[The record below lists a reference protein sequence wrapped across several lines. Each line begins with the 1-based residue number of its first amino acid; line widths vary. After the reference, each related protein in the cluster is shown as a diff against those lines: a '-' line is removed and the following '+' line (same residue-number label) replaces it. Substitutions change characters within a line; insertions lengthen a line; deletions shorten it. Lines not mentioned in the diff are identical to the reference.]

1 MKDLPAHFHSS
12 TMAFDDS
19 RDYVEE
25 LYRQYLSDPALV
37 SEDWQTLFAQLDADR
52 TLPHNI
58 PGSESL
64 QVNSLTD
71 QAAFKQSAVLR
82 LINAYRV
89 RGHQQAKVDPI
100 GILSRPD
107 IPDLDPAFHDLTEA
121 DMDTSYYTG
130 SLFSPDMLPLRE
142 IIDLISKVYTGSIGA
157 EYMHIVSTR
166 KKRWIQQRLETEI
179 YSTIQSKQKKIQLLE
194 QLTAAEG
201 LERYLNTRYVGQKRF
216 SLEGGES
223 MIPLLDEVL
232 QHSGRQGVKEIVLG
246 MAHRGR
252 LNVLIN
258 TMGKAPDEL
267 FKEFEGKKEMNYGSG
282 DVKYHMGFS
291 SDIKTDGGPLHLA
304 LAFNPSHLEV
314 INPVVI
320 GAVKARQHRSM
331 DSAHEKV
338 LPVLI
343 HGDAAFS
350 GQGVIMET
358 LNMSLTRGFHTG
370 GTIHLIHN
378 NQIGF
383 TTSHPMDARSTPYCT
398 EVAKMVEAP
407 IFHVN
412 GDDPEAV
419 IFVTRLALDYR
430 KQFKCDVVVDMICY
444 RRHGHSEADEPS
456 VTQPVM
462 YTKISSI
469 PTTRELYA
477 RKLQAE
483 NIVDAETVKDM
494 QDAYHDRIHRG
505 KVVAANILQHA
516 KHPYIVDWSKYRKNE
531 NDEQKETQLDTSVEL
546 ERIRHLSD
554 DMQKLPAGFTL
565 HPRVAQIIGD
575 RHKMASGGLPVNW
588 GFAEAMAYASLLE
601 EGFGV
606 RLSGQDSGRG
616 TFFHRHAILYDQ
628 NTGDDYIPLQHVGHE
643 DSRFQ
648 VINSLLSEEAVLGFE
663 LGYATAEPATLVIWE
678 AQFGDFANG
687 AQVFIDQFISSA
699 ESKWDRVTGLT
710 LFLPHG
716 FEGQGPEH
724 SSARLERFLQL
735 CAECN
740 MRVCVPTTAAQ
751 IFHLLRAQ
759 MLQNFRQPLI
769 VMSPKSML
777 RNPLATSSVDELA
790 NSRFRK
796 IIPESKKLKPQQ
808 VQRIILCT
816 GKVYYDL
823 YAARE
828 EKEIDDIVIVRI
840 EQLYPF
846 PRNLLISLIAEYPV
860 ADSIVW
866 CQEEPMN
873 QGAWYQI
880 RHHLEASTGPHHKL
894 TYCGRDAAAAPAAG
908 SYSLHMSQLH
918 AFVNDALTAGERGK
932 GERGKEQIKD

>member
-1 MKDLPAHFHSS
+1 MDFDKMKDLPIRFHSS
-12 TMAFDDS
+12 TLPFDGS

-25 LYRQYLSDPALV
+25 LYHQYQSDPTSV
-37 SEDWQTLFAQLDADR
+37 SDDWQALFTLLDADNTETSVDR
-52 TLPHNI
+52 I
-58 PGSESL
+58 AVDSL
-64 QVNSLTD
+64 QVDLLEN

-82 LINAYRV
+82 LINSYRV
-89 RGHQQAKVDPI
+89 RGHQQADIDPI
-100 GILSRPD
+100 GTLFRPD
-107 IPDLDPAFHDLTEA
+107 VPDLDPAFHHLTDA
-121 DMDTSYYTG
+121 DMDTTYHTG
-130 SLFSPDMLPLRE
+130 SLFAPDSLPLHE
-142 IIDLISKVYTGSIGA
+142 IIDRIRKIYTGSIGA
-157 EYMHIVSTR
+157 EYMHIASTR
-166 KKRWIQQRLETEI
+166 KKRWIQQRLEENIDPTV
-179 YSTIQSKQKKIQLLE
+179 QSKQKKIQLLE
-194 QLTAAEG
+194 HLTAAEG
-201 LERYLNTRYVGQKRF
+201 LERYLNSRYVGQKRF

-223 MIPLLDEVL
+223 MIPLLDELL

-267 FKEFEGKKEMNYGSG
+267 FREFEGKKEMNYGSG

-291 SDIKTDGGPLHLA
+291 SDIKTDGGPVHLA

-314 INPVVI
+314 IDPVVI
-320 GAVKARQHRSM
+320 GAVKARQHRCN
-331 DSAHEKV
+331 DDAHETV

-343 HGDAAFS
+343 HGDASFS
-350 GQGVIMET
+350 GQGVVMET

-419 IFVTRLALDYR
+419 IFITRLALDYR
-430 KQFKCDVVVDMICY
+430 KKFKCDVVLDMICY

-462 YTKISSI
+462 YSLISSH
-469 PTTRELYA
+469 PTTRESYA

-483 NIVDAETVKDM
+483 NIVDAAMVKSM
-494 QDAYHDRIHRG
+494 QDNYHDRIHRG

-516 KHPYIVDWSKYRKNE
+516 KHPYIVDWSKYRNKY
-531 NDEQKETQLDTSVEL
+531 NDGLDETQLDTSVEL

-554 DMQKLPAGFTL
+554 DIQKLPAGFTL
-565 HPRVAQIIGD
+565 HPRVAQIVAD
-575 RHKMASGGLPVNW
+575 RQKMASGGLPVNW

-628 NTGDDYIPLQHVGHE
+628 NTGDEHIPLQHLGDE
-643 DSRFQ
+643 TSRFQ
-648 VINSLLSEEAVLGFE
+648 IINSLLSEEAVLGFE

-699 ESKWDRVTGLT
+699 KSKWDRLTGLT

-716 FEGQGPEH
+716 LEGQGPEH

-735 CAECN
+735 CAEYN
-740 MRVCVPTTAAQ
+740 MCVCAPTTAAQ

-759 MLQNFRQPLI
+759 MLQNFRRPLI

-790 NSRFRK
+790 NSSFRK
-796 IIPESKKLKPQQ
+796 IIPENKELNPEQ
-808 VQRIILCT
+808 VCRIILCT

-823 YAARE
+823 FAARE
-828 EKEIDDIVIVRI
+828 EKEIDDVAIIRI

-846 PRNLLISLIAEYPV
+846 PRNLLISVMAEYPE

-880 RHHLEASTGPHHKL
+880 RHHLEACTGTNHKL
-894 TYCGRDAAAAPAAG
+894 SYCGRAAAAAPAAG
-908 SYSLHMSQLH
+908 SYSLHMSQMH
-918 AFVNDALTAGERGK
+918 AFVDEALKAGLKR
-932 GERGKEQIKD
+932 KD

>member
-1 MKDLPAHFHSS
+1 MKDDSNHSQHS
-12 TMAFDDS
+12 VLSLDGS

-25 LYRQYLSDPALV
+25 LYHQYKIDPSLV
-37 SEDWQTLFAQLDADR
+37 SDDWQNLFARIDNISPQLYAEHPEDEYSTATYR
-52 TLPHNI
+52 
-58 PGSESL
+58 G
-64 QVNSLTD
+64 D
-71 QAAFKQSAVLR
+71 QETYKQSAVLR

-89 RGHQQAKVDPI
+89 QGHQQAKIDPL
-100 GILSRPD
+100 GILVRQQV
-107 IPDLDPAFHDLTEA
+107 PDLDPAYHQLSDA
-121 DMDTSYYTG
+121 DMDTSFYTG
-130 SLFSPDMLPLRE
+130 SLFAPDYLKLCE
-142 IIDLISKVYTGSIGA
+142 IIDRIRKIYTGSIGV
-157 EYMHIVSTR
+157 EYMHIASTS
-166 KKRWIQQRLETEI
+166 KKRWIQERLETNI
-179 YSTIQSKQKKIQLLE
+179 GPAIDSDRKKVHLLE
-194 QLTAAEG
+194 RLTAAEG
-201 LERYLNTRYVGQKRF
+201 LEHYLNSRYVGQKRF

-223 MIPLLDEVL
+223 MIPLLDEL
-232 QHSGRQGVKEIVLG
+232 IQHSSSLGVKEIVLG

-258 TMGKAPDEL
+258 IMGKSPSEL
-267 FKEFEGKKEMNYGSG
+267 FREFEGKKEISTGSG

-291 SDIKTDGGPLHLA
+291 SDISTEAGPVHLA

-320 GAVKARQHRSM
+320 GAVKARQQRCN
-331 DSAHEKV
+331 DTAHEHV

-350 GQGVIMET
+350 GQGVVMET

-398 EVAKMVEAP
+398 EVMKMVEAP

-419 IFVTRLALDYR
+419 IFVTQLAMDYR
-430 KQFKCDVVVDMICY
+430 KQFKCDVVVDLICY

-462 YTKISSI
+462 YSKITSV
-469 PTTRELYA
+469 PTTREIYA
-477 RKLQAE
+477 RKLLAE
-483 NIVDAETVKDM
+483 NIIDSNTAKDL
-494 QDAYHDRIHRG
+494 QKTYRDNIHSE
-505 KVVAANILQHA
+505 KVVAPNILQNF
-516 KHPYIVDWSKYRKNE
+516 KHPYIVDWSRFRDKDK
-531 NDEQKETQLDTSVEL
+531 KEFVDTSVEL
-546 ERIRHLSD
+546 DQIRHLSNHIQD
-554 DMQKLPAGFTL
+554 IPEGFVL
-565 HPRVAQIIGD
+565 HPRVARILED
-575 RHKMASGGLPVNW
+575 RRKMASGALPVNW
-588 GFAEAMAYASLLE
+588 GFAESMAYASLLDD
-601 EGFGV
+601 GYAV
-606 RLSGQDSGRG
+606 RICGQDSGRG

-628 NTGDDYIPLQHVGHE
+628 NTGDEYIPLQHIR
-643 DSRFQ
+643 DQAARFQ

-663 LGYATAEPATLVIWE
+663 LGYATAEPEALVIWE

-687 AQVFIDQFISSA
+687 AQILIDQFISSA

-724 SSARLERFLQL
+724 SSARLERYLQL
-735 CAECN
+735 CAENN
-740 MRVCVPTTAAQ
+740 MKVCVPTTAAQ

-759 MLQNFRQPLI
+759 MLQTFRRPLI

-777 RNPLATSSVDELA
+777 RNPLASSPLEELA
-790 NSRFRK
+790 SSSFRQ
-796 IIPESKKLKPQQ
+796 IIPESKGLNPTA
-808 VQRIILCT
+808 VHRVILCT

-823 YAARE
+823 LTARE
-828 EKEIDDIVIVRI
+828 EKEINEIAIIRI

-846 PRNLLISLIAEYPV
+846 PRSLLISALAEYPEAV
-860 ADSIVW
+860 SVVW

-880 RHHLEASTGPHHKL
+880 RHHLEACTENRHKL
-894 TYCGRDAAAAPAAG
+894 TYIGRDASAAPATG
-908 SYSLHMSQLH
+908 SYSLHMAQLH
-918 AFVNDALTAGERGK
+918 QFVDQALTIPEYQQEDQLLRTK
-932 GERGKEQIKD
+932 N

>member
-1 MKDLPAHFHSS
+1 MKDLPNRFHSS
-12 TMAFDDS
+12 TLPFDGS

-25 LYRQYLSDPALV
+25 LYQRYQSDPTLV
-37 SEDWQTLFAQLDADR
+37 PDDWQALFTLLDADH
-52 TLPHNI
+52 TEISVDAPTD
-58 PGSESL
+58 ESL
-64 QVNSLTD
+64 EVFPLDNLS
-71 QAAFKQSAVLR
+71 AFKQSAVLR

-89 RGHQQAKVDPI
+89 RGHQQADIDPI
-100 GILSRPD
+100 GTLSRPD
-107 IPDLDPAFHDLTEA
+107 VPDLDPSFHHLTDA
-121 DMDTSYYTG
+121 DMGTHYHTG
-130 SLFSPDMLPLRE
+130 SFFAPDTLPLRE
-142 IIDLISKVYTGSIGA
+142 IIDRIRKIYTGSIGA
-157 EYMHIVSTR
+157 EYMHIASTP
-166 KKRWIQQRLETEI
+166 KKRWIQQRLETNI
-179 YSTIQSKQKKIQLLE
+179 APVLQSKQKKIQLLE
-194 QLTAAEG
+194 RLTAAEG
-201 LERYLNTRYVGQKRF
+201 LERYLNSRYVGQKRF

-223 MIPLLDEVL
+223 MIPLLDELL
-232 QHSGRQGVKEIVLG
+232 QHSGCQGVKEIVLG

-258 TMGKAPDEL
+258 TMGKAPAEL
-267 FKEFEGKKEMNYGSG
+267 FREFEGKKEINYGSG

-291 SDIKTDGGPLHLA
+291 SDIKTDGGPVHLA

-314 INPVVI
+314 IDPVVI
-320 GAVKARQHRSM
+320 GAVKARQHRCN
-331 DSAHEKV
+331 DKAHETV

-343 HGDAAFS
+343 HGDASFS

-383 TTSHPMDARSTPYCT
+383 TTSHPKDARSTPYCT

-419 IFVTRLALDYR
+419 IFVTRLALDFR
-430 KQFKCDVVVDMICY
+430 KKFKCDVVVDMICY

-462 YTKISSI
+462 YSLISSV
-469 PTTRELYA
+469 PTTRESYA

-483 NIVDAETVKDM
+483 NIVDAETVKLM
-494 QDAYHDRIHRG
+494 QDDYHDRIHRG
-505 KVVAANILQHA
+505 KIVAANILQHA
-516 KHPYIVDWSKYRKNE
+516 KHPYIVDWSKYRNKNINE
-531 NDEQKETQLDTSVEL
+531 LDGTQLDTSVEL

-554 DMQKLPAGFTL
+554 DLQKLPVGFTL
-565 HPRVAQIIGD
+565 HPRVSQIIAD
-575 RHKMASGGLPVNW
+575 RQKMASGGLPVNW
-588 GFAEAMAYASLLE
+588 GFAETMAYASLLE

-616 TFFHRHAILYDQ
+616 TFFHRHAILNDQ
-628 NTGDDYIPLQHVGHE
+628 NTGDEYIPLQHIGNE
-643 DSRFQ
+643 NSRFQ
-648 VINSLLSEEAVLGFE
+648 IINSLLSEEAVLGFE

-716 FEGQGPEH
+716 LEGQGPEH

-735 CAECN
+735 CAEFN
-740 MRVCVPTTAAQ
+740 MHVCVPTTAAQ

-759 MLQNFRQPLI
+759 MLQNFRRPLI

-777 RNPLATSSVDELA
+777 RNPLATSSIDELE
-790 NSRFRK
+790 NSCFRK
-796 IIPESKKLKPQQ
+796 IIPENNELNPEQ
-808 VQRIILCT
+808 VRRIILCT

-823 YAARE
+823 YTSRE
-828 EKEIDDIVIVRI
+828 EKGIDDIAIIRI

-846 PRNLLISLIAEYPV
+846 PRNLLISVMAEYPA

-880 RHHLEASTGPHHKL
+880 RHHLEACTGTNHIL
-894 TYCGRDAAAAPAAG
+894 TYCGRAAAAAPAAG

-918 AFVNDALTAGERGK
+918 AFVDEALKAG
-932 GERGKEQIKD
+932 

>member
-1 MKDLPAHFHSS
+1 MKDLPIRFHSS
-12 TMAFDDS
+12 TLPFDGS

-25 LYRQYLSDPALV
+25 LYQRYQSDPTSV
-37 SEDWQTLFAQLDADR
+37 TDDWQALFTLLDADSTETPVNR
-52 TLPHNI
+52 I
-58 PGSESL
+58 AGDFL
-64 QVNSLTD
+64 QVDLLEN

-89 RGHQQAKVDPI
+89 RGHQQADIDPI
-100 GILSRPD
+100 GTLFRPD
-107 IPDLDPAFHDLTEA
+107 VPDLDPAFHHLTNA
-121 DMDTSYYTG
+121 DMDTSYHTG
-130 SLFSPDMLPLRE
+130 SLFAPDTLPLRD
-142 IIDLISKVYTGSIGA
+142 IIDRIRKIYTGSIGA
-157 EYMHIVSTR
+157 EYMHIASTL
-166 KKRWIQQRLETEI
+166 KKRWIQQRLEESI
-179 YSTIQSKQKKIQLLE
+179 DPSVQIKQKKIQLLE
-194 QLTAAEG
+194 RLTAAEG
-201 LERYLNTRYVGQKRF
+201 LERYLNSRYVGQKRF

-223 MIPLLDEVL
+223 MIPLLDELL

-267 FKEFEGKKEMNYGSG
+267 FREFEGKKEMNYGSG

-291 SDIKTDGGPLHLA
+291 SDIKTDGGPVHLA

-314 INPVVI
+314 IDPVVI
-320 GAVKARQHRSM
+320 GAVKARQHRCN
-331 DSAHEKV
+331 DDEHETV

-343 HGDAAFS
+343 HGDASFS
-350 GQGVIMET
+350 GQGVVMET
-358 LNMSLTRGFHTG
+358 LNMSLARGFHTG

-419 IFVTRLALDYR
+419 IFITRLALDYR
-430 KQFKCDVVVDMICY
+430 KEFKCDVVLDMICY

-462 YTKISSI
+462 YSLISSH
-469 PTTRELYA
+469 PTTRESYA

-483 NIVDAETVKDM
+483 NIVDAATVKSM
-494 QDAYHDRIHRG
+494 QDNYYDRIHRG

-516 KHPYIVDWSKYRKNE
+516 KHPYIVDWSIYRNKDN
-531 NDEQKETQLDTSVEL
+531 NGLDETQLDTSIEL

-565 HPRVAQIIGD
+565 HPRVAQIVAD
-575 RHKMASGGLPVNW
+575 RQKMASGGLPITW
-588 GFAEAMAYASLLE
+588 GFAEAMAYASLLD

-616 TFFHRHAILYDQ
+616 TFFHRHAILSDQ
-628 NTGDDYIPLQHVGHE
+628 DTGDEYIPLQHIGDE
-643 DSRFQ
+643 SSRFQ

-699 ESKWDRVTGLT
+699 KSKWDRLTGLT

-716 FEGQGPEH
+716 LEGQGPEH

-735 CAECN
+735 CAEYN

-751 IFHLLRAQ
+751 IFHLLRTQ
-759 MLQNFRQPLI
+759 MLQNFRRPLI

-790 NSRFRK
+790 NSSFRK
-796 IIPESKKLKPQQ
+796 IIPENKELNPEQ
-808 VQRIILCT
+808 VCRIILCT

-823 YAARE
+823 FAARE
-828 EKEIDDIVIVRI
+828 EKEINDIAIIRI

-846 PRNLLISLIAEYPV
+846 PRNLLISVMAEYPE

-880 RHHLEASTGPHHKL
+880 RHHLEACTGTNHKL
-894 TYCGRDAAAAPAAG
+894 SYCGRVAAAAPAAG
-908 SYSLHMSQLH
+908 SYSLHMSQMH
-918 AFVNDALTAGERGK
+918 AFVDKALKAG
-932 GERGKEQIKD
+932 

>member
-1 MKDLPAHFHSS
+1 MKDLPTRFHS
-12 TMAFDDS
+12 TTLLFDGS
-19 RDYVEE
+19 RDYVDE
-25 LYRQYLSDPALV
+25 LYSQYQSDPSLV
-37 SEDWQTLFAQLDADR
+37 SDDWQTLFATLDAEIM
-52 TLPHNI
+52 PASS
-58 PGSESL
+58 GSSALKPIEKVPL
-64 QVNSLTD
+64 DDL
-71 QAAFKQSAVLR
+71 AAFKQSAVLR

-89 RGHQQAKVDPI
+89 RGHQQADIDPI

-107 IPDLDPAFHDLTEA
+107 VPDLDPAFHHLTDADL
-121 DMDTSYYTG
+121 DTSFNTG
-130 SLFSPDMLPLRE
+130 SLFAPDILPLRD
-142 IIDLISKVYTGSIGA
+142 IIDRIREVYTGSIGA
-157 EYMHIVSTR
+157 EYMHIVSPR
-166 KKRWIQQRLETEI
+166 KKRWIQKRLEKEI
-179 YSTIQSKQKKIQLLE
+179 NPAVLSKQKKIHLLE
-194 QLTAAEG
+194 LLTAAEG

-267 FKEFEGKKEMNYGSG
+267 FKEFEGKKETNFGSG

-314 INPVVI
+314 IDPVVI
-320 GAVKARQHRSM
+320 GAVKARQHRSN
-331 DSAHEKV
+331 DDVHETV

-343 HGDAAFS
+343 HGDASFS

-430 KQFKCDVVVDMICY
+430 KKFKCDVLVDMICY

-462 YTKISSI
+462 YSLISST
-469 PTTRELYA
+469 PTTREKYA
-477 RKLQAE
+477 GKLQSE
-483 NIVDAETVKDM
+483 DIVDAKKVKSL
-494 QDAYHDRIHRG
+494 QDNYHDRIHSG
-505 KVVAANILQHA
+505 KVVASNILQNA
-516 KHPYIVDWSKYRKNE
+516 KHPYIVDWSKYRNKE
-531 NDEQKETQLDTSVEL
+531 NAEANGNQLDTSVEL

-565 HPRVAQIIGD
+565 HPRVAQIVGD
-575 RHKMASGGLPVNW
+575 RQKMASGGLPINW
-588 GFAEAMAYASLLE
+588 GFAESMAYASLLE

-628 NTGDDYIPLQHVGHE
+628 NTGDNYIPLQHVGNE
-643 DSRFQ
+643 ASRFQ
-648 VINSLLSEEAVLGFE
+648 IINSLLSEEAVLGFE
-663 LGYATAEPATLVIWE
+663 LGYATAEPAALVIWE

-759 MLQNFRQPLI
+759 MLQNFRRPLI

-777 RNPLATSSVDELA
+777 RNPLATSSINELA
-790 NSRFRK
+790 NSSFRE
-796 IIPESKKLKPQQ
+796 IIPESNTLK
-808 VQRIILCT
+808 VDEVRRIVLCT

-823 YAARE
+823 FTARE
-828 EKEIDDIVIVRI
+828 KKEIDDIAIIRI

-846 PRNLLISLIAEYPV
+846 PRNMLISVMAEYP
-860 ADSIVW
+860 AAESIVW

-880 RHHLEASTGPHHKL
+880 RHHLEACIGSNHRL
-894 TYCGRDAAAAPAAG
+894 SYCGRAAAAAPAAG
-908 SYSLHMSQLH
+908 SYSLHMKQLH
-918 AFVNDALTAGERGK
+918 AFVDEALKAGES
-932 GERGKEQIKD
+932 

>member
-1 MKDLPAHFHSS
+1 MKDAPYRFQSSALPL
-12 TMAFDDS
+12 DGS
-19 RDYVEE
+19 RDYIEE
-25 LYRQYLSDPALV
+25 IYQQYKSDPSLV
-37 SEDWQTLFAQLDADR
+37 SDDWQTLFASLDAD
-52 TLPHNI
+52 TSP
-58 PGSESL
+58 
-64 QVNSLTD
+64 LTTEHLEDEFWIGNQLDD

-82 LINAYRV
+82 VINAYRV
-89 RGHQQAKVDPI
+89 LGHLQAKTDPL
-100 GILSRPD
+100 GILARPD
-107 IPDLDPAFHDLTEA
+107 VPDLDPAHHQLTAA
-121 DMDTSYYTG
+121 DMDTPFHTG
-130 SLFSPDMLPLRE
+130 SLFARDTLPLSE
-142 IIDLISKVYTGSIGA
+142 IIDRIRKIYTGSIGA
-157 EYMHIVSTR
+157 EYMHIVSTS
-166 KKRWIQQRLETEI
+166 KKRWIQERLETNI
-179 YSTIQSKQKKIQLLE
+179 SPVIKSDAQKIHLLE
-194 QLTAAEG
+194 RLTAAEG
-201 LERYLNTRYVGQKRF
+201 LERYLNSRYVGQKRF

-223 MIPLLDEVL
+223 MIPLLDEL
-232 QHSGRQGVKEIVLG
+232 IQHSSSQGVKEIVLG

-258 TMGKAPDEL
+258 IMGKSPSEL
-267 FKEFEGKKEMNYGSG
+267 FREFEGKKEISNGSG

-291 SDIKTDGGPLHLA
+291 SDIKTDSGPVHLA

-320 GAVKARQHRSM
+320 GAVKARQHRCN
-331 DSAHEKV
+331 DDAHEHV

-350 GQGVIMET
+350 GQGVVMET

-419 IFVTRLALDYR
+419 IFVTGVALDYR
-430 KQFKCDVVVDMICY
+430 KQFKCDVVIDMICY

-456 VTQPVM
+456 VTQPIM
-462 YTKISSI
+462 YSKISSI
-469 PTTRELYA
+469 LTTREIYA

-483 NIVDAETVKDM
+483 NIIDTNTAKALQKTYRDS
-494 QDAYHDRIHRG
+494 IHSEQI
-505 KVVAANILQHA
+505 VARNTLQNF
-516 KHPYIVDWSKYRKNE
+516 KHPYKVDWSKYRNKD
-531 NDEQKETQLDTSVEL
+531 DEKLIDTSVEL
-546 ERIRHLSD
+546 DQIRHLSD
-554 DMQKLPAGFTL
+554 DIQKLPEGFAL
-565 HPRVAQIIGD
+565 HPRVAQIHED
-575 RHKMASGGLPVNW
+575 RRKMASGGLPINW
-588 GFAEAMAYASLLE
+588 GFAETMAYASLLD
-601 EGFGV
+601 EGYAV

-628 NTGDDYIPLQHVGHE
+628 NTGGEHIPLQHLSGE
-643 DSRFQ
+643 AARFQ

-663 LGYATAEPATLVIWE
+663 LGYATAEPETLVIWE

-687 AQVFIDQFISSA
+687 AQVLIDQFISSA
-699 ESKWDRVTGLT
+699 ESKWDRLTGLT

-724 SSARLERFLQL
+724 SSARLERYLQL
-735 CAECN
+735 CAENN
-740 MRVCVPTTAAQ
+740 MRVCVPTSATQ

-759 MLQNFRQPLI
+759 MLQAFRRPLI
-769 VMSPKSML
+769 IMSPKSML
-777 RNPLATSSVDELA
+777 RNPLASSPLEELA
-790 NSRFRK
+790 NSSFRQ
-796 IIPESKKLKPQQ
+796 IIPESAEINPEK
-808 VQRIILCT
+808 VRRVILCT

-823 YAARE
+823 LTARE
-828 EKEIDDIVIVRI
+828 EKDINDVAIIRI

-846 PRNLLISLIAEYPV
+846 PRLLLISVLAEYTEAQSV
-860 ADSIVW
+860 VW

-880 RHHLEASTGPHHKL
+880 RHHLEACTGNHHKL
-894 TYCGRDAAAAPAAG
+894 IYTGRAASAAPATG
-908 SYSLHMSQLH
+908 SYALHMAQLH
-918 AFVNDALTAGERGK
+918 QFVDQALGIDVEKVMPLSTGGLH
-932 GERGKEQIKD
+932 GN

>member
-1 MKDLPAHFHSS
+1 MKDLPVHFHSS
-12 TMAFDDS
+12 LLPFDSS
-19 RDYVEE
+19 RDYVDE
-25 LYRQYLSDPALV
+25 LYQQYQSNPSLV
-37 SEDWQTLFAQLDADR
+37 PDDWRTLFAMLDSDSTQAFVETGDEEA
-52 TLPHNI
+52 LLI
-58 PGSESL
+58 PGQSE
-64 QVNSLTD
+64 N
-71 QAAFKQSAVLR
+71 QATLKQSAVLR

-89 RGHQQAKVDPI
+89 RGHQQANIDPI
-100 GILSRPD
+100 GTLSRPD
-107 IPDLDPAFHDLTEA
+107 VPDLDPAFHHLTDA
-121 DMDTSYYTG
+121 DMSISFHTG
-130 SLFSPDMLPLRE
+130 SLFAPDTLPLAE
-142 IIDLISKVYTGSIGA
+142 IIDRIRKIYTGSVGA

-166 KKRWIQQRLETEI
+166 KKRWIQQRLETDVLP
-179 YSTIQSKQKKIQLLE
+179 TQQSPQKKLQLFE
-194 QLTAAEG
+194 RLTAAEG
-201 LERYLNTRYVGQKRF
+201 LERYLNSRYVGQKRF

-223 MIPLLDEVL
+223 MIPLLDEL
-232 QHSGRQGVKEIVLG
+232 IQHSGRQGVKEIVLG

-258 TMGKAPDEL
+258 TMGKAPGEL
-267 FKEFEGKKEMNYGSG
+267 FMEFEGKKEINFGSG

-291 SDIKTDGGPLHLA
+291 SDIQTDGGPLHLA

-314 INPVVI
+314 IDPVVV
-320 GAVKARQHRSM
+320 GAVKARQHRRN
-331 DSAHEKV
+331 DTEHESV

-343 HGDAAFS
+343 HGDASFS

-398 EVAKMVEAP
+398 DVAKMVEAP

-419 IFVTRLALDYR
+419 IFVTQLALDYR
-430 KQFKCDVVVDMICY
+430 REFKCDVIVDMICY

-462 YTKISSI
+462 YSKISAH
-469 PTTRELYA
+469 PTTREIYA

-483 NIVDAETVKDM
+483 NLIDADTAKTL
-494 QDAYHDRIHRG
+494 QDAYHDRIHSG
-505 KVVAANILQHA
+505 KIVAAKILQNA
-516 KHPYIVDWSKYRKNE
+516 SHPYVVDWSKYRN
-531 NDEQKETQLDTSVEL
+531 KESRLNQTQLDTSVDL

-554 DMQKLPAGFTL
+554 VLQKLPEGFRL
-565 HPRVAQIIGD
+565 HPRVEQIVND
-575 RHKMASGGLPVNW
+575 RRKMASGALPVNW
-588 GFAEAMAYASLLE
+588 GFAETMAYGSLLD

-628 NTGDDYIPLQHVGHE
+628 RTGDNFIPLQQIG
-643 DSRFQ
+643 DTSSRFQ
-648 VINSLLSEEAVLGFE
+648 IINSLLSEEAVLGFE

-759 MLQNFRQPLI
+759 MLQDFRQPLI

-777 RNPLATSSVDELA
+777 RNPRASSPLNELA
-790 NSRFRK
+790 DHHFRE
-796 IIPESKKLKPQQ
+796 IIPEESALNPEQ
-808 VQRIILCT
+808 VSRIILCT

-823 YAARE
+823 LSARD
-828 EKEIDDIVIVRI
+828 EKDIENIAIIRI

-846 PRNLLISLIAEYPV
+846 PRKLLISVIAEYPV
-860 ADSIVW
+860 VRSIIW

-880 RHHLEASTGPHHKL
+880 RHHLEACIEKSHKL
-894 TYCGRDAAAAPAAG
+894 TYCGRAAAAAPAAG

-918 AFVNDALTAGERGK
+918 SFVEEALDTKERGK
-932 GERGKEQIKD
+932 GRKEGTEN

>member
-1 MKDLPAHFHSS
+1 MKDTPDRFQSSVLPL
-12 TMAFDDS
+12 DGS
-19 RDYVEE
+19 RDYVED
-25 LYRQYLSDPALV
+25 LYQQYKENPSLISK
-37 SEDWQTLFAQLDADR
+37 DWQSLFARLDVEQSDLSSR
-52 TLPHNI
+52 YLHEP
-58 PGSESL
+58 SL
-64 QVNSLTD
+64 KNDD
-71 QAAFKQSAVLR
+71 QGDPSAFKQSAVLR
-82 LINAYRV
+82 VINAYRV
-89 RGHQQAKVDPI
+89 SGHQQAKVDPV
-100 GILSRPD
+100 GILTRLD
-107 IPDLDPAFHDLTEA
+107 VPDLEPAFHQLTDA
-121 DMDTSYYTG
+121 DMDTSFHTG
-130 SLFSPDMLPLRE
+130 SLFAPDTLPLRE
-142 IIDLISKVYTGSIGA
+142 IVGRIRKAYTGSIGA
-157 EYMHIVSTR
+157 EYMHIISTL
-166 KKRWIQQRLETEI
+166 KKRWIQERLETI
-179 YSTIQSKQKKIQLLE
+179 SDPTIHSKKQKIHLLE
-194 QLTAAEG
+194 RLTAAEG

-223 MIPLLDEVL
+223 MIPLLDEL
-232 QHSGRQGVKEIVLG
+232 IQHSSRQGVKEIVLG

-258 TMGKAPDEL
+258 IMGKSPSEL
-267 FKEFEGKKEMNYGSG
+267 FQEFEGKKEISNGSG

-291 SDIKTDGGPLHLA
+291 SDIKTSTGSVHLA

-320 GAVKARQHRSM
+320 GAVKARQQRCNDGSHKR
-331 DSAHEKV
+331 V

-350 GQGVIMET
+350 GQGVVMET

-398 EVAKMVEAP
+398 EVAKMVDAP

-419 IFVTRLALDYR
+419 LFVTGLALDYR
-430 KQFKCDVVVDMICY
+430 EQFKCDVVVDLICY

-462 YTKISSI
+462 YSRISAV
-469 PTTRELYA
+469 PTTREIYA
-477 RKLQAE
+477 RKLQTEGIIDSSVADALKKTYRD
-483 NIVDAETVKDM
+483 NIHSEK
-494 QDAYHDRIHRG
+494 I
-505 KVVAANILQHA
+505 VARNILQGF
-516 KHPYIVDWSKYRKNE
+516 KHPYIADWSKYRDKDE
-531 NDEQKETQLDTSVEL
+531 NKQVDTSVGL
-546 ERIRHLSD
+546 DRIQHLSRD
-554 DMQKLPAGFTL
+554 IQKLPEGFTL
-565 HPRVAQIIGD
+565 HARVAQILED
-575 RHKMASGGLPVNW
+575 RRKMASGGLPINW
-588 GFAEAMAYASLLE
+588 GFAETMAYASLLDD
-601 EGFGV
+601 GYAV
-606 RLSGQDSGRG
+606 RLSGQDCGRG
-616 TFFHRHAILYDQ
+616 TFFHRHAVLHDQ
-628 NTGDDYIPLQHVGHE
+628 NSGDAYVPLQHLSGKPA
-643 DSRFQ
+643 RFQ
-648 VINSLLSEEAVLGFE
+648 VIDSLLSEEAVLGFE
-663 LGYATAEPATLVIWE
+663 LGYSSAEPETLVIWE

-710 LFLPHG
+710 LLLPHG

-735 CAECN
+735 CADNN

-759 MLQNFRQPLI
+759 MLQTFRRPLI

-777 RNPLATSSVDELA
+777 RNPLASSSLDDLA
-790 NSRFRK
+790 NSSFRQ
-796 IIPESKKLKPQQ
+796 IIPESDSLKPEE
-808 VQRIILCT
+808 VHRIILCT

-823 YAARE
+823 YTARE
-828 EKEIDDIVIVRI
+828 EKNINNIVIIRI

-846 PRNLLISLIAEYPV
+846 PRNLLISVLAEYPEARSV
-860 ADSIVW
+860 VW

-880 RHHLEASTGPHHKL
+880 RHHLEACTGNHHKL
-894 TYCGRDAAAAPAAG
+894 TYTGREASAAPATG
-908 SYSLHMSQLH
+908 SYTLHMSQLH
-918 AFVNDALTAGERGK
+918 KFVDQALGLDDL
-932 GERGKEQIKD
+932 KEKSCH

>member
-1 MKDLPAHFHSS
+1 MKDLPNHFHSS
-12 TMAFDDS
+12 TLPFDGS

-25 LYRQYLSDPALV
+25 LYQQYQSDPTLV
-37 SEDWQTLFAQLDADR
+37 SDDWQALFTLLDADPAEASVD
-52 TLPHNI
+52 TPTD
-58 PGSESL
+58 ESM
-64 QVNSLTD
+64 
-71 QAAFKQSAVLR
+71 QAYPPDNLSAFKQSAVLR

-89 RGHQQAKVDPI
+89 RGHQQAKIDPI
-100 GILSRPD
+100 GTLSRPEA
-107 IPDLDPAFHDLTEA
+107 PDLDPAFHHLTDA
-121 DMDTSYYTG
+121 DMGTSYHTGSFFAPDTLPLHEIIDRIRKIYTG
-130 SLFSPDMLPLRE
+130 S
-142 IIDLISKVYTGSIGA
+142 VGA
-157 EYMHIVSTR
+157 EYMHIASTR
-166 KKRWIQQRLETEI
+166 KKRWIQQRLETNI
-179 YSTIQSKQKKIQLLE
+179 DPTLQSKQKKIQLLE
-194 QLTAAEG
+194 RLTAAEG
-201 LERYLNTRYVGQKRF
+201 LERYLNSRYVGQKRF

-223 MIPLLDEVL
+223 MIPLLDELL

-267 FKEFEGKKEMNYGSG
+267 FREFEGKKEINYGSG

-291 SDIKTDGGPLHLA
+291 SDIKTDGGPVHLA

-314 INPVVI
+314 IDPVVI
-320 GAVKARQHRSM
+320 GAVKARQHRCN
-331 DSAHEKV
+331 DKAHETV

-343 HGDAAFS
+343 HGDASFS

-444 RRHGHSEADEPS
+444 RRHGHSEADEPL

-462 YTKISSI
+462 YSLISSV
-469 PTTRELYA
+469 PTTRENYA

-483 NIVDAETVKDM
+483 NIIDAETIKLM
-494 QDAYHDRIHRG
+494 QDNYHDRIHRG
-505 KVVAANILQHA
+505 KIVAANILQHA
-516 KHPYIVDWSKYRKNE
+516 KHPYIVDWSKYRNKDN
-531 NDEQKETQLDTSVEL
+531 NNLYETQLDTSVEL

-554 DMQKLPAGFTL
+554 DMQKLPMGFTL
-565 HPRVAQIIGD
+565 HPRVAQIIAD
-575 RHKMASGGLPVNW
+575 RQKMASGGLPVNW
-588 GFAEAMAYASLLE
+588 GFAETMAYASLLE

-616 TFFHRHAILYDQ
+616 TFFHRHAILNDQ
-628 NTGDDYIPLQHVGHE
+628 NTGDEYIPLQHIGNE
-643 DSRFQ
+643 TSRFQ
-648 VINSLLSEEAVLGFE
+648 IINSLLSEEAVLGFE

-699 ESKWDRVTGLT
+699 ESKWDRITGLT

-716 FEGQGPEH
+716 LEGQGPEH

-735 CAECN
+735 CAEFN

-759 MLQNFRQPLI
+759 MLQNFRRPLI

-777 RNPLATSSVDELA
+777 RNPLATSSVDELE
-790 NSRFRK
+790 NSCFRK
-796 IIPESKKLKPQQ
+796 IIPESKELNPEQ
-808 VQRIILCT
+808 VRRVILCT

-823 YAARE
+823 FAARE
-828 EKEIDDIVIVRI
+828 EKEVDDIAIIRI

-846 PRNLLISLIAEYPV
+846 PRNLLISVMAEYPA

-880 RHHLEASTGPHHKL
+880 RHHLEACTDTNHKL
-894 TYCGRDAAAAPAAG
+894 TYCGRAAAAAPAAG

-918 AFVNDALTAGERGK
+918 AFVDEALNAGERGK
-932 GERGKEQIKD
+932 GKGKD